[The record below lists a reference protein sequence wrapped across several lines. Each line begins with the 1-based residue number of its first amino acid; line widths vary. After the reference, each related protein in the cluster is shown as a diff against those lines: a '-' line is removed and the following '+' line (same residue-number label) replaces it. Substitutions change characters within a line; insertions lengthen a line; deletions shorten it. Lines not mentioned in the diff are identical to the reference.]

1 MLWTFASS
9 NREAEAGEF
18 VVDSFLKSEASARTL
33 KGEKHVHT
41 LKSEKRDGLR
51 YFEIFK
57 VCQ

>member
-41 LKSEKRDGLR
+41 LKS
-51 YFEIFK
+51 
-57 VCQ
+57 